1 MSQNFR
7 DCDREQAFLLP
18 PSLRDWL
25 PEDHLAWFVIAT
37 VNQLDLEAFYRAY
50 RSDGHGRPAYDPV
63 MMVGLLSYAYATG
76 EFSSRGIERHCRQ
89 DIAYRVITANEVP
102 DHATIARFVHRHQDA
117 VAGLFTAVLELC
129 GKAGLVRAGI
139 VVFDGTKLAGN
150 AHRDRNLDYGQ
161 IAREIIEQAIVTDEA
176 EDEEHGDARG
186 DELPEELST
195 DEGRRAWLARE
206 LAARAEAEAQPDEE
220 SPAPEPFDPELI
232 VARGQGRD
240 GWIRES
246 RRRLDD
252 ERGRA
257 PSDVPGSREQRLW
270 NAGRRLT
277 DDLDAIR
284 RGQDAWEQWR
294 QTATDKSGRRMPK
307 RTLRQPPDS
316 PDGTVNLT
324 DPDTQM
330 MMGHKQFIQGYNAQ
344 AVVTEDQ
351 IVLAAEISTRPGD
364 FSHLKPMLAA
374 ADAGFW
380 NEEHMDALA
389 AEGITVLI
397 PPDAGAS
404 AICGPSLI
412 RGLLEL
418 LAGQPPRR
426 TAWLDRRALQLDAS
440 NPEDRARHRALPKT
454 PGLDRACVRP
464 DQAQPQIHSVAPTRT
479 RRRSH
484 RVAIT
489 DDDPQPHQAPPPPP
503 RHREGLKGPPRGRV
517 GRLPSPTPHK
527 PHRVQPRTFSR
538 QPLAKGLAGRGR
550 VGRRKAITP
559 STLAG

>member
-1 MSQNFR
+1 MGQNFR

-37 VNQLDLEAFYRAY
+37 VSQLDLDAFYAAY
-50 RSDGHGRPAYDPV
+50 RADGKGRPAYDPAV
-63 MMVGLLSYAYATG
+63 MVSLLTYAFATG

-102 DHATIARFVHRHQDA
+102 DHATIVRFVHRHQDA
-117 VAGLFTAVLELC
+117 LAGLFTAVLELC

-139 VVFDGTKLAGN
+139 VVFDGTKLSGN

-161 IAREIIEQAIVTDEA
+161 IAREIIEQAIETDAA

-206 LAARAEAEAQPDEE
+206 LAARAQTDDPAEE
-220 SPAPEPFDPELI
+220 SPAPEPFDPNLI

-252 ERGRA
+252 QRTGA
-257 PSDVPGSREQRLW
+257 PSPVPRSRDERLW
-270 NAGRRLT
+270 NAGQRLT

-284 RGQDAWEQWR
+284 RGQQAWEQWR

-316 PDGTVNLT
+316 PDATINLT

-364 FSHLKPMLAA
+364 FSQLRPMLTTTCQELEQAA
-374 ADAGFW
+374 ITQRPQIALADAGFW

-389 AEGITVLI
+389 ADGVTVLI
-397 PPDAGAS
+397 PPDAGNR
-404 AICGPSLI
+404 
-412 RGLLEL
+412 RGERPGWTGGRYSWMRQILKTDAGMEL
-418 LAGQPPRR
+418 YRKRRITIEPVFGQTKHNRKF
-426 TAWLDRRALQLDAS
+426 TQF
-440 NPEDRARHRALPKT
+440 HK
-454 PGLDRACVRP
+454 
-464 DQAQPQIHSVAPTRT
+464 
-479 RRRSH
+479 
-484 RVAIT
+484 
-489 DDDPQPHQAPPPPP
+489 
-503 RHREGLKGPPRGRV
+503 RGRGAV
-517 GRLPSPTPHK
+517 RTESRLLMMTHN
-527 PHRVQPRTFSR
+527 
-538 QPLAKGLAGRGR
+538 LAKLHRHHLATQ
-550 VGRRKAITP
+550 A
-559 STLAG
+559 A

>member
-37 VNQLDLEAFYRAY
+37 VSQLDLGGFYAAYRA
-50 RSDGHGRPAYDPV
+50 DGKGRPAYDPS
-63 MMVGLLSYAYATG
+63 MVVSLLSYAYATG

-117 VAGLFTAVLELC
+117 LAGLFTAVLELC

-139 VVFDGTKLAGN
+139 VVFDGTKLSGN

-161 IAREIIEQAIVTDEA
+161 IAREIIEQAIDTDAA

-206 LAARAEAEAQPDEE
+206 LAARAESEGQPDEE
-220 SPAPEPFDPELI
+220 SSAPEAFDPELI

-246 RRRLDD
+246 RRRLEK
-252 ERGRA
+252 ERTQT
-257 PSDVPGSREQRLW
+257 PSDVPRSREERLW

-284 RGQDAWEQWR
+284 RGQQAWEQWR

-307 RTLRQPPDS
+307 RTLRQPRQ
-316 PDGTVNLT
+316 TVRT
-324 DPDTQM
+324 
-330 MMGHKQFIQGYNAQ
+330 GR
-344 AVVTEDQ
+344 
-351 IVLAAEISTRPGD
+351 ST
-364 FSHLKPMLAA
+364 
-374 ADAGFW
+374 
-380 NEEHMDALA
+380 
-389 AEGITVLI
+389 
-397 PPDAGAS
+397 
-404 AICGPSLI
+404 
-412 RGLLEL
+412 
-418 LAGQPPRR
+418 
-426 TAWLDRRALQLDAS
+426 
-440 NPEDRARHRALPKT
+440 
-454 PGLDRACVRP
+454 
-464 DQAQPQIHSVAPTRT
+464 
-479 RRRSH
+479 
-484 RVAIT
+484 
-489 DDDPQPHQAPPPPP
+489 
-503 RHREGLKGPPRGRV
+503 
-517 GRLPSPTPHK
+517 
-527 PHRVQPRTFSR
+527 
-538 QPLAKGLAGRGR
+538 
-550 VGRRKAITP
+550 
-559 STLAG
+559 